1 MDKII
6 NQDMI
11 KIARESRGL
20 SQKELAELVSV
31 SQGKISKIESG
42 LLGVSEDLL
51 KKLSEK
57 LDYPES
63 FFSFDDKIF
72 GYGISGIG
80 ILYHRKRQ
88 NLANQ
93 VIDQIHAQINIRR
106 MHLIRLLQAVE
117 IKNNLFR
124 PLDIDDYDG
133 KVEDIARNV
142 RASWLL
148 PNGPVKNLTK
158 AIEDAGGIVVEFDF
172 GTKKVDAIS
181 QWIPGLPP
189 LFFTNTNAPGDRL
202 RFSLAHELGHIIMH
216 RLSTPNMEEEADKF
230 AGEFLIPSH
239 EISSSL
245 NFVTLQKLANLKP
258 YWKVSMAALL
268 YRASDLNK
276 VTKRQYQYL
285 WMQMGKAGYRT
296 SEPPE
301 LDIPRE
307 KPTLL
312 QELILTYR
320 NKLNYSLT
328 DMSKLLGL
336 NEHEIKL
343 TYYGEQ
349 KNSHLTL
356 VK

>member
-1 MDKII
+1 MDKI
-6 NQDMI
+6 NPDMI

-20 SQKELAELVSV
+20 SQTELAGLISV

-42 LLGVSEDLL
+42 LLSVSDEMLQDLSRH
-51 KKLSEK
+51 LS
-57 LDYPES
+57 YPAS
-63 FFSFDDKIF
+63 FFSFDDKVY

-88 NLANQ
+88 NLSNEI
-93 VIDQIHAQINIRR
+93 IDRLHAQINIRR
-106 MHLIRLLQAVE
+106 MHLVRLLKSVE

-124 PLDIDDYDG
+124 PFDIDEYDG
-133 KVEDIARNV
+133 KIEDIARNV
-142 RASWLL
+142 RASWML
-148 PNGPVKNLTK
+148 PNGPIKNLTK
-158 AIEDAGGIVVEFDF
+158 GIEDAGGIVIEFDF

-181 QWIPGLPP
+181 QWTPGLPP

-202 RFSLAHELGHIIMH
+202 RFSLAHELGHIFMH

-230 AGEFLIPSH
+230 AGEFLVPSH

-258 YWKVSMAALL
+258 HWKVSMASLL
-268 YRASDLNK
+268 YRASELNK

-296 SEPPE
+296 VEPPE
-301 LDIPRE
+301 LEIPRE
-307 KPTLL
+307 RPTLL
-312 QELILTYR
+312 QELMNTYR
-320 NKLNYSLT
+320 TKLNYSLT
-328 DMSKLLGL
+328 ELSTLLGL
-336 NEHEIKL
+336 FEDEIK
-343 TYYGEQ
+343 TIYFDQ
-349 KNSHLTL
+349 KTPHLTL